1 MISEYASDVW
11 WYLRDTTEAS
21 SYFMRCTEMVEYNEH
36 GWLTIQPFYSHKPS
50 LVPDAIN
57 DTLHELGLDY
67 LDLYLMHWPVAQEGK
82 SSHEGFVDVSPA
94 FSIHFSPSPH

>member
-1 MISEYASDVW
+1 MISKCAFHVW
-11 WYLRDTTEAS
+11 WYIRDSNVPWRQVIRQGGGIEK
-21 SYFMRCTEMVEYNEH
+21 YGGH
-36 GWLTIQPFYSHKPS
+36 GWLTIQSFYSHKPS

-82 SSHEGFVDVSPA
+82 SSHEEFVAVSPA
-94 FSIHFSPSPH
+94 